1 MSDRTMLAVG
11 GKSFSVPKLTKRLV
25 EIAAAVGLTS
35 FTVLV
40 VLMLNNVLTGKGGW
54 QRGYDTWLKFIGRSD
69 ILGTMIL
76 TAVVTV
82 AFVYWY
88 RSRSRR

>member
-11 GKSFSVPKLTKRLV
+11 GKSFSVPKLTKRLI
-25 EIAAAVGLTS
+25 EIAASVGLTL
-35 FTVLV
+35 FAALV
-40 VLMLNNVLTGKGGW
+40 VLVLNNVLIGKNGW
-54 QRGYDTWLKFIGRSD
+54 ERGYATWLKFIGRSD

-76 TAVVTV
+76 TAAITV

-88 RSRSRR
+88 RGRNKR